1 MFNRFWHYMI
11 TYWLLSEKEFL
22 HLYNANKSKNLDWH
36 SFPWCSWVCICC
48 CYIRCI
54 SELKCFCKSCLLALQ
69 SVFFSFNSNS
79 FFLTALTAWH
89 LSNQI
94 SMVSFPLL
102 PYLLFLQSSPSTL
115 NLLVVWLTL
124 SMAIF
129 IDSSTL
135 ALSVSNFF
143 IFSSLLLFY
152 SDILSFSVISSMRL
166 LKSVVSVKVLLLH
179 SSSIF
184 LVLYFTCISP
194 GKSFTFMFMGAIQCW
209 LCEDFSAE
217 KHIILL
223 HT

>member
-1 MFNRFWHYMI
+1 MI
-11 TYWLLSEKEFL
+11 TKINML
-22 HLYNANKSKNLDWH
+22 NKIRH

-184 LVLYFTCISP
+184 LVLYFTC
-194 GKSFTFMFMGAIQCW
+194 
-209 LCEDFSAE
+209 FSRKELYIYVHGSNSVLALWGFFCRE
-217 KHIILL
+217 AHHLITYLMYFP
-223 HT
+223 